1 MNRSNGFLA
10 GRQITTTVASSERVE
25 DRIGTLDLVAASR
38 EVFARTNAGAIE
50 LGAGI
55 RASIPE

>member
-1 MNRSNGFLA
+1 MNCSYGFLE
-10 GRQITTTVASSERVE
+10 GRAITTTVASSERVE
-25 DRIGTLDLVAASR
+25 SRIGTLDLVVASR

-55 RASIPE
+55 RASISE